1 MSFQPLVTY
10 VKQARMFDAM
20 RKSSIDERTR
30 LIVSQDIGVRAGG
43 AKRFFHVPL
52 DPEAIA
58 RALRTNGNAYEI
70 IRPDVPVKPYFDLEM
85 EGEEMTPKYS
95 RGCLDQFLSWFTD
108 EIAGLFEITLTAQS
122 YLILDSCRANK
133 LSYHVIVN
141 EAIIFESE
149 LAQKHFMEYLFG
161 RFANPRD
168 DAEARTFEKLSW
180 TKSSGEILRI
190 MDVVVYK
197 NNQSLRLANQTKCGK
212 DHILKLLSRFSNTP
226 VADPNG
232 GEFADPDAKSEW
244 SLLDTLAVSYLGC
257 CDGRQTITAARVAT
271 IVDRQAPKQTSKNA
285 RTNTK
290 SGGRGFSVPFSETEF
305 LTTGQTLMVAK
316 DMSENDL
323 LEFPPWKRSLYLIPN
338 SSQPYSITSR
348 VGFAL
353 RGVGATVEDYRE
365 WAKLSAKY
373 YPGSSLYVQVE
384 NTFEK
389 LVSDRMGAP
398 TLLKYAKAANP
409 DYFRGAPAEIEAHF
423 AINTSGVRVIKEK
436 CRFVSMEGT
445 EDGNNIFDPAKQIVL
460 HAYLGRG
467 KTTAI
472 GRALKDATSYLFL
485 SSRQT
490 FAKFIKADFGCDCYL
505 DVKKFGEDDVYRSK
519 KLVCSLESLLNI
531 ELHETTYDVIV
542 FDESES
548 ILAQFSSPT
557 MGNKQIEIWKC
568 LEARCLAAKKIIY
581 ADAFLTDRTLDYA
594 RGIAELHDGESKN
607 ITLIKNDTPAVNR
620 TCREVRQDD
629 FSKTLVAGL
638 LRGEKPFCVY
648 SSVTQLINDM
658 AVVRGAA
665 IVEEKLQ
672 TSLDGALIYHARTDD
687 AVFRTME
694 NMNETWQA
702 ATMVVTSPVTTI
714 GCSFS
719 PEGDPSFDD
728 VYVSAAPTCCVRDT
742 FQSQMRVR
750 HLRGNRMIYCFPP
763 PQKLRFV
770 KMNADLQYDLFEAF
784 ENANKSKTNLVATLL
799 SKLKLNCDGG
809 QLAHLNPIFDEKK
822 ATPIGLL
829 RLYFANA
836 KEASMSS
843 ANYVELFRAYLK
855 RCGYVESG
863 VALPTFEGACAAHA
877 EHLQYSDIPVID
889 GSGHLEQLELHIKTK
904 TATALQK
911 VMVRR
916 YFFDDKI
923 NDDVRGEAREQLFNL
938 HAQPHHA
945 RQLENLSRLLDGT
958 LAFGE
963 DMKSGTLTNM
973 IGPRVHYVRTL
984 NGLLGIRNVDLARGG
999 TVASCAALGRSIN
1012 YLNQNEQGI
1021 RVAFSLR
1028 PRSGGER
1035 YLNFKS
1041 ALCLVR
1047 AIYKHFGGI
1056 TLVGDGTK
1064 KRKLTQF
1071 EMRSPYSFVKAD
1083 LFRRSA
1089 AEDCGVRHADEYFDV
1104 DYFGEDVLVPETTK
1118 KKRRFGE
1125 L

>member
-1 MSFQPLVTY
+1 MAFQPLVTY
-10 VKQARMFDAM
+10 VKQSHMFDAM
-20 RKSSIDERTR
+20 KKNSIDERKR
-30 LIVSQDIGVRAGG
+30 LIVSQDIGAGG
-43 AKRFFHVPL
+43 AKRFLHVPL
-52 DPEAIA
+52 DPGAIA
-58 RALRTNGNAYEI
+58 GALRTNGNAYEI
-70 IRPDVPVKPYFDLEM
+70 IRPGVPVKPYFDLEM
-85 EGEEMTPKYS
+85 EGDEMTPEHS
-95 RGCLDQFLSWFTD
+95 RACLDLFLSWFTD

-149 LAQKHFMEYLFG
+149 VVQKTFMEYLFG
-161 RFANPRD
+161 RFANPKTD
-168 DAEARTFEKLSW
+168 LEARTFEQLSW
-180 TKSSGEILRI
+180 TKPSGALLRI

-197 NNQSLRLANQTKCGK
+197 KNQSLRLVGQTKSGK
-212 DHILKLLSRFSNTP
+212 EHALKLLSRFSNTP
-226 VADPNG
+226 VANPIG
-232 GEFADPDAKSEW
+232 GEFADPDGDSEW
-244 SLLDTLAVSYLGC
+244 SLLDTLAVSYSGC
-257 CDGRQTITAARVAT
+257 CDDRQTITEERVAL
-271 IVDRQAPKQTSKNA
+271 IVDRQQPKQTSKTA
-285 RTNTK
+285 RTNK
-290 SGGRGFSVPFSETEF
+290 STGGGVSIPFSEAEF
-305 LTTGQTLMVAK
+305 LTTGQTLMAAK
-316 DMSENDL
+316 NMREIDL
-323 LEFPPWKRSLYLIPN
+323 LAFPPWKRSLYLIPN
-338 SSQPYSITSR
+338 SDQPYSITSR

-389 LVSDRMGAP
+389 LRSDLMAAP

-409 DYFRGAPAEIEAHF
+409 DYFRKAPAEIEAHF
-423 AINTSGVRVIKEK
+423 ALDTSGIRVIKEK

-445 EDGNNIFDPAKQIVL
+445 EDEKNIFDPAKQIVL

-472 GRALKDATSYLFL
+472 KRALKDATSYLFL

-505 DVKKFGEDDVYRSK
+505 DVKKFGEDDVYSSK

-531 ELHETTYDVIV
+531 ELHETNFDVIV

-594 RGIAELHDGESKN
+594 RGIAELHEGESKY

-620 TCREVRQDD
+620 TCSEVRQDD
-629 FSKTLVAGL
+629 FAKTLVAGL

-694 NMNETWQA
+694 NMNETWEA

-719 PEGDPSFDD
+719 PEGAPSFDD
-728 VYVSAAPTCCVRDT
+728 VYVSSAPTCCVRDT

-750 HLRGNRMIYCFPP
+750 HLRGNHMIYCFPP

-863 VALPTFEGACAAHA
+863 VALPTFEGAFAAHA
-877 EHLQYSDIPVID
+877 EHLRYSDIPAIE
-889 GSGHLEQLELHIKTK
+889 GSGHLEKLELHIKTK

-911 VMVRR
+911 LMVRR
-916 YFFDDKI
+916 YFFDDKF
-923 NDDVRGEAREQLFNL
+923 NDEVRGEARSQLFDL

-963 DMKSGTLTNM
+963 DMKSGTLTNA

-984 NGLLGIRNVDLARGG
+984 NGFLGARNIDLARGG

-1012 YLNQNEQGI
+1012 YLNQNERGI
-1021 RVAFSLR
+1021 RVAFSLK

-1089 AEDCGVRHADEYFDV
+1089 AEDCGVRHADAYFDV